1 MSDGEPAG
9 EATGTSVQAIENGTP
24 DDENKFPGVGFVA
37 RVNANGVILGEC
49 SGTLVSPRH
58 VLTAAHCV
66 IGNETANYD
75 FVLHPNP
82 CPDLPGGG
90 FCTSYAPGALVYK
103 HTFNPKAP
111 NPVTIPGYFAREGI
125 TEDTGFPSGFGFDS
139 SQSARDVAIIE
150 LDRPVPPST
159 TTFHPIA
166 GVAGNAVCDWGTSGS
181 GTGTHVGYGPIRDGG
196 VGPRNYVVSPDWE
209 DSTEGGCSADCAA
222 RWINDY
228 GFLGNQTG
236 VVNGGDS
243 GGPLFA
249 RDVANASTFDRPP
262 VCGVASA
269 KGYQPPGVLPP
280 PGAAVGYV
288 RVLYANTE
296 RGETRD
302 FLHREMTDSRLSGTT
317 RANCFVNPG
326 FGPDADGDGV
336 LNIDGCDNCP
346 TVSNADQTD
355 TDRDGWGDACDSCP
369 VDSNR
374 DQRND
379 AVFGQR
385 DALGRPIDL
394 QAQADPP
401 PNPPTEPNTTTWQQ
415 RFPGN
420 ACNPDPTTI
429 LRPLEYNPR
438 RTYDPDE
445 AGHPGQPANPRAK
458 QRTIT
463 VTCPG
468 GQSGVVDRV
477 TGPYTNNIVLTQS
490 FVGGETEVDVN
501 GTTEKVPTE
510 YHGNTRLQQCQCAP
524 TLTHLA
530 CAQSCGRGSVS
541 SLPNTDRWRR
551 FTANGIGRDIQTQA
565 PEGYVGSHERFAPLR
580 FPSALNRQGAVAL
593 PENVELGWRYWNDL
607 SLPDSVYTTEAQKM
621 AVVALWSWV
630 KNYTPPASP
639 LPSAGGG
646 TTASDRLLR
655 RQDLKVIS
663 FLEDLPLTGQE
674 SCVSAYVGVLP
685 ARTEKIPNMTGC
697 HKCGVVAWYRKFATA
712 TDAGDHYIAAHSGVL
727 PFASVATAAVQA
739 LMGDSNVGFA
749 VATDLGSSADAVEGR
764 AAVYNKATHALLGS
778 LYRDGDG
785 KLALQAVSAGAD
797 HLQATPSE
805 AIAVSSKRN
814 EVAFFDALSY
824 GNYDYAAVREVNLT
838 NGIETRTPLYFPSS
852 YGAAQIGQIVS
863 AAYRAY
869 DDSYFILVRRSATV
883 DLFRFDR
890 RSALQLVKSFA
901 DSGTG
906 VPEVTTD
913 EDGRIAVS
921 RRGAGFAAVV
931 LDVSYDLVVTPRA
944 HLSGTEALAAAPT
957 LTPEGLYLDRG
968 GISSD
973 TVVPLQQA
981 GVPGIN
987 VHDIPGGSWQGIF
1000 Q

>member
-1 MSDGEPAG
+1 MENELANIFENRGNRSWAVS
-9 EATGTSVQAIENGTP
+9 TG
-24 DDENKFPGVGFVA
+24 
-37 RVNANGVILGEC
+37 
-49 SGTLVSPRH
+49 
-58 VLTAAHCV
+58 
-66 IGNETANYD
+66 
-75 FVLHPNP
+75 
-82 CPDLPGGG
+82 
-90 FCTSYAPGALVYK
+90 
-103 HTFNPKAP
+103 
-111 NPVTIPGYFAREGI
+111 
-125 TEDTGFPSGFGFDS
+125 
-139 SQSARDVAIIE
+139 
-150 LDRPVPPST
+150 
-159 TTFHPIA
+159 
-166 GVAGNAVCDWGTSGS
+166 
-181 GTGTHVGYGPIRDGG
+181 
-196 VGPRNYVVSPDWE
+196 WE
-209 DSTEGGCSADCAA
+209 DSTEGGCYADCAA
-222 RWINDY
+222 RHIND
-228 GFLGNQTG
+228 FHPLGSKKFN
-236 VVNGGDS
+236 NGGDS
-243 GGPLFA
+243 GGPLFSGDLTNGA
-249 RDVANASTFDRPP
+249 PYPP
-262 VCGVASA
+262 TVCGVAS
-269 KGYQPPGVLPP
+269 GVNFQPQLTDPITPFRHRAIY
-280 PGAAVGYV
+280 AAVD
-288 RVLYANTE
+288 
-296 RGETRD
+296 RGETLS
-302 FLHREMTDSRLSGTT
+302 FLHREMTDSRLNGTT
-317 RANCFVNPG
+317 RHNCFVNPG

-336 LNIDGCDNCP
+336 LSIDGCDNCP
-346 TVSNADQTD
+346 TVSNTDQTD
-355 TDRDGWGDACDSCP
+355 TDGDGWGDACDSCP

-401 PNPPTEPNTTTWQQ
+401 PNPPTVPNTTTWQQ

-429 LRPLEYNPR
+429 LRPLAYNPR

-445 AGHPGQPANPRAK
+445 PGHPGQPANPRAK
-458 QRTIT
+458 PRDIL

-468 GQSGVVDRV
+468 GQNGTITRV

-490 FVGGETEVDVN
+490 FVGGETDVVVN
-501 GTTEKVPTE
+501 NEPKKVPTE
-510 YHGNTRLQQCQCAP
+510 YHGNTRLQQCQCSV
-524 TLTHLA
+524 TLNA
-530 CAQSCGRGSVS
+530 QQCADFCGRGIVS
-541 SLPNTDRWRR
+541 SLPLTDRWRR

-565 PEGYVGSHERFAPLR
+565 PPETYGSEVRFAPLR
-580 FPSALNRQGAVAL
+580 FPSALNRQGAVPL

-607 SLPDSVYTTEAQKM
+607 DLPGSVYTTGPIERAK
-621 AVVALWSWV
+621 VALWSWV

-639 LPSAGGG
+639 LPSSGGG
-646 TTASDRLLR
+646 ITANDRLLR

-663 FLEDLPLTGQE
+663 FLEDLPLTGEE

-712 TDAGDHYIAAHSGVL
+712 TDAGDHYIAAHSGVV
-727 PFASVATAAVQA
+727 PFTTVATAEVQA
-739 LMGDSNVGFA
+739 LMANATVGFA

-785 KLALQAVSAGAD
+785 KLAFQAVAAGAD

-852 YGAAQIGQIVS
+852 YGVAQIGQIVS
-863 AAYRAY
+863 AAYRAH

-883 DLFRFDR
+883 ELFRFDR
-890 RSALQLVKSFA
+890 RSALQLVQTFA

-931 LDVSYDLVVTPRA
+931 LDVSYDLVVTPIA

-973 TVVPLQQA
+973 AVVPLEQA
-981 GVPGIN
+981 GVPGIYI
-987 VHDIPGGSWQGIF
+987 HDIPGGSWQGIF